1 MSDTNWKRQQLSL
14 VMNGCSGAR
23 GEHEPTIAEQL
34 NDAVDKAIQSLSS
47 DQKAIL
53 QESADRLLKSF
64 EAQFMKNDVNADL
77 SYHC

>member
-1 MSDTNWKRQQLSL
+1 MTDVNWKHHQLNL
-14 VMNGCSGAR
+14 VKNGRSGDR
-23 GEHEPTIAEQL
+23 GEQEPTIAEQI

-47 DQKAIL
+47 DQKATL